1 MEPGSSSHQLQGV
14 QTDHRQ
20 WGPLAKRQP
29 LLPKMPGQTAAGA
42 CHSATGC
49 GWAPAASAGGR
60 LSKPKPSPW
69 ELPRAAVQ
77 RGQPSPPRSSSG
89 CSSASFSAPRRAP
102 ASSSAWCQERQQGLP
117 LRVGGGSTD
126 GPALT
131 CHCPAGPWLRLSSR
145 PSGGLYLPGSC
156 GQGCLQ
162 EQNPPPSGLFLGP
175 LQRGLALG
183 TADTS
188 SCPVSPGPGP
198 QGRPSSR
205 TVCDGAA
212 GLPAQEEGD
221 PPGSARVLGNSKT
234 TCPPTWDACAHI
246 PQAAAPRAYLEVRGP
261 PQQPARSRT
270 VSR

>member
-1 MEPGSSSHQLQGV
+1 
-14 QTDHRQ
+14 
-20 WGPLAKRQP
+20 
-29 LLPKMPGQTAAGA
+29 MPGQTAAGP

-60 LSKPKPSPW
+60 LSKPKPSPR

-188 SCPVSPGPGP
+188 SCPVSPGRAHRAGPQAGQCVTGLRGCLPRRKETHPGLRGFSGTARQRAPQLGMPAPTSHRLLLPGP
-198 QGRPSSR
+198 
-205 TVCDGAA
+205 
-212 GLPAQEEGD
+212 
-221 PPGSARVLGNSKT
+221 
-234 TCPPTWDACAHI
+234 TW
-246 PQAAAPRAYLEVRGP
+246 R
-261 PQQPARSRT
+261 
-270 VSR
+270 

>member
-1 MEPGSSSHQLQGV
+1 MLSGNPCSPRCLARPPQGPAILLQAVAGLRLPLQAGGSASPSPAHGSCPGQPCSEVSRALPAA
-14 QTDHRQ
+14 
-20 WGPLAKRQP
+20 PLAAALLRSQRPGGHLPP
-29 LLPKMPGQTAAGA
+29 LLPGA
-42 CHSATGC
+42 RKGSRGYPC
-49 GWAPAASAGGR
+49 GW
-60 LSKPKPSPW
+60 
-69 ELPRAAVQ
+69 
-77 RGQPSPPRSSSG
+77 
-89 CSSASFSAPRRAP
+89 
-102 ASSSAWCQERQQGLP
+102 
-117 LRVGGGSTD
+117 GGGSTD